1 MKDRTKL
8 AIIIT
13 TFLAAYFIPFSK
25 MNVQKALLEAFFMLQ
40 DYAREHVLF
49 CLVPAFFIAGAIA
62 VFVNQAAV
70 MKYFGA
76 QAKNLREYRF
86 DLKLT
91 PNKAFTL
98 KGEYHYFMLDGASDA
113 WYYPGKA
120 SIVRW
125 LEITKIVNHPFVIVF
140 AILAGLVVF
149 ILMRKGVLRRRKINI
164 KKRVLEQF
172 DSIRPKLEKWAE
184 LRISDLLRAKEG

>member
-120 SIVRW
+120 VRRDRTGASGRELGHEIDVTARIKVTKYFELLTGSCFFIPGGFVKNTGNSPRASW
-125 LEITKIVNHPFVIVF
+125 YFLETT
-140 AILAGLVVF
+140 
-149 ILMRKGVLRRRKINI
+149 
-164 KKRVLEQF
+164 
-172 DSIRPKLEKWAE
+172 
-184 LRISDLLRAKEG
+184 ISF